1 MQKDIAIIIPHKGL
15 GDIIFHNFFIESIY
29 KHHGKKIILF
39 ANKSTKANLIYK
51 ENKYIK
57 KIILIDLHRP
67 KILFYLFKIINI
79 YGLLNKFKYEK
90 IYYTG
95 NHKWHLIA
103 IKILSNLNKIELSY
117 LEDKKRF
124 IIPSLKN
131 YLKKL
136 DIKYKLNFNINV
148 KENVS
153 KNFVR
158 KITNNKKPWVFLS
171 IDTSED
177 QIQIPKNLLIKMV
190 NKLKNKSVYINTNIK
205 NSSKLSFLNK
215 NNIIKTNL
223 FNIIEIYYIIKR
235 SELFIGNESG
245 PAIISSIL
253 KKKSIIFLN
262 NNVLKES
269 SKLPLINKRR
279 YLTIKKISKKN
290 NILLD
295 LI

>member
-51 ENKYIK
+51 QNKYIK

-158 KITNNKKPWVFLS
+158 KIANNKKPWVFLS

-269 SKLPLINKRR
+269 SKLPHINKRR

>member
-51 ENKYIK
+51 QNKYIK

-117 LEDKKRF
+117 LEDKKKF

-158 KITNNKKPWVFLS
+158 KIANNKKPWVFLS

-269 SKLPLINKRR
+269 SKLPHINKRR

>member
-269 SKLPLINKRR
+269 SKLPHINKRR

>member
-51 ENKYIK
+51 QNKYIK

-158 KITNNKKPWVFLS
+158 KIANNKKPWVFLS

-215 NNIIKTNL
+215 DNIIKTNL

-269 SKLPLINKRR
+269 SKLPHINKRR